1 MQMRVS
7 TTSHRLM
14 IVHCVVRSIF
24 NFFISVCT
32 EQLVLVGAS
41 LFFVFSGSSCLA
53 LVSKSAV
60 AMQVVVS
67 ERLS

>member
-14 IVHCVVRSIF
+14 IVHCVVRSIL

-32 EQLVLVGAS
+32 DQFVLVGAN
-41 LFFVFSGSSCLA
+41 LFFQWVKLSGPGL
-53 LVSKSAV
+53 
-60 AMQVVVS
+60 
-67 ERLS
+67 